1 MDEDQGERVLCGE
14 EWQTEA
20 AAVVNDVQDHVED
33 IRIADGTFNN
43 DQVIH
48 LNLTTKENE
57 RYCIELTAQGFR
69 VVGHDYDKTDDVSA
83 EFFET
88 PYALLDKLSPMY
100 RQAFGNS
107 LISRLLDL
115 CSSQSESEHEKS

>member
-1 MDEDQGERVLCGE
+1 MDDDLDEKVLCGE
-14 EWQTEA
+14 EWRTEA
-20 AAVVNDVQDHVED
+20 TAIINDVQDHVTE
-33 IRIADGTFNN
+33 INIADGTINE

-69 VVGHDYDKTDDVSA
+69 VVGKDYDKTDVLSA
-83 EFFET
+83 EYFET
-88 PYALLDKLSPMY
+88 PYALLDKLSPLY

-107 LISRLLDL
+107 LASKLLDL
-115 CSSQSESEHEKS
+115 YSIQSEAEQEKS